1 MATTSGLTHRSNEE
15 HARGRHRP
23 NKKINH
29 QVNYKNAKF
38 RPVLLVR
45 QLEKCCDNFSCL
57 DCRKAKIKAMKL
69 KQVKAITISPLHSK
83 QTGSETLRWPPL
95 ANWNSNSEPS
105 DHLYRNHSCHF
116 LFTGR
121 TVIMN
126 GRKEFSPEH
135 MDGPVIE
142 KTFDRFQD
150 KDGNIYAFI
159 SGESTS
165 ASELEELNYCG
176 TASDNNLPIEPP
188 KKRLRTVLKE
198 EREVRAKLAEE
209 KDKLLEEKDK
219 LAEVLKDK
227 RKLEICHVFNW
238 TTPEI
243 KENEDH
249 TWS

>member
-1 MATTSGLTHRSNEE
+1 
-15 HARGRHRP
+15 
-23 NKKINH
+23 
-29 QVNYKNAKF
+29 
-38 RPVLLVR
+38 
-45 QLEKCCDNFSCL
+45 
-57 DCRKAKIKAMKL
+57 MKL
-69 KQVKAITISPLHSK
+69 KQEKAFTISPLHYK

-95 ANWNSNSEPS
+95 ANWS
-105 DHLYRNHSCHF
+105 
-116 LFTGR
+116 
-121 TVIMN
+121 
-126 GRKEFSPEH
+126 EH

-198 EREVRAKLAEE
+198 EREERAKLAEE

-243 KENEDH
+243 
-249 TWS
+249 